1 MNDKLS
7 PPSNAPAE
15 ELRSLSGLIIIPCL
29 FTAAGGYMDAFSYIA
44 HGHVF
49 ANAQTG
55 NFVFFA
61 VYASGSQWAQAGRHV
76 PPIVAFCL
84 GVAVAKALGVKT
96 LKHTFRATLHCQA
109 FEVVILAVLAVAGAR
124 LPNASVVPIISFVAA
139 LQNTSFDR
147 IGPWPF
153 NSKVARP

>member
-1 MNDKLS
+1 MPHIRADLAPRPKLYRKKTMEAVRDDEQS
-7 PPSNAPAE
+7 PPKAGRTGLPQGRLSE
-15 ELRSLSGLIIIPCL
+15 VSGLLTVACL

-84 GVAVAKALGVKT
+84 GVAVAKVLGVKT
-96 LKHTFRATLHCQA
+96 QKHTFRATLHCQA
-109 FEVVILAVLAVAGAR
+109 FEVAILAVLAVAGAR
-124 LPNASVVPIISFVAA
+124 L
-139 LQNTSFDR
+139 
-147 IGPWPF
+147 
-153 NSKVARP
+153 